1 MCLILEYIPEGA
13 DLSPLV
19 LLSDS
24 TPEKAEKL
32 SQALANLVADNNAVV
47 DIHALP
53 FISPVDG
60 CRLSAQVID
69 KDIGAVLIENTKNHF
84 AWQMTS
90 EGWKWILALLDR
102 FAEPDCFG
110 YQYLVPYEE
119 ECDLDVLSDIEV
131 IFSSYYR
138 NW

>member
-1 MCLILEYIPEGA
+1 MCLVLEFIPEGFDA
-13 DLSPLV
+13 FPLV

-47 DIHALP
+47 DIHTLP
-53 FISPVDG
+53 FVSPVDG
-60 CRLSAQVID
+60 CRLSAQVSD

-84 AWQMTS
+84 TWELTHQ
-90 EGWKWILALLDR
+90 GWEWVLAFLGP
-102 FAEPDCFG
+102 FTEPDSLG
-110 YQYLVPYEE
+110 YQYLGP
-119 ECDLDVLSDIEV
+119 DDVTSGIEV
-131 IFSSYYR
+131 IFSGYYR